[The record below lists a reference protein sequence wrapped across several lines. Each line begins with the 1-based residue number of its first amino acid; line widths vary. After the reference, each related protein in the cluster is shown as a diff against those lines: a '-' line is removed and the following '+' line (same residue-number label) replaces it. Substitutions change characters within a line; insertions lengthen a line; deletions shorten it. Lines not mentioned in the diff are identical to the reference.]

1 MTFTQSISS
10 CFSNYV
16 TFTGR
21 ASRSEYWFWTLF
33 LILADIL
40 IYVGALVLFGATGAA
55 MTDDVAGAAG
65 GLLVG
70 LGSAI
75 IIFAI
80 FALIVFL
87 PTLAV
92 TVRRLHDSNKS
103 GWFLLI
109 YIIPIIGPL
118 VILVF
123 MLLPS
128 TPGNNNFGPQPS

>member
-1 MTFTQSISS
+1 
-10 CFSNYV
+10 
-16 TFTGR
+16 
-21 ASRSEYWFWTLF
+21 
-33 LILADIL
+33 
-40 IYVGALVLFGATGAA
+40 